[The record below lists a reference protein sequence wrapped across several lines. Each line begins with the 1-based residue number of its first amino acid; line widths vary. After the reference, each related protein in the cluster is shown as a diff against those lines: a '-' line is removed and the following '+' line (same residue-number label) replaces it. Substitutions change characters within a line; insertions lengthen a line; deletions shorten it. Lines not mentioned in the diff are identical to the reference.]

1 MLKTSLLIAA
11 SLALCSVCLGAFGA
25 HTLKPLLS
33 PEQLL
38 SYETAVRYQMYHSLA
53 ALIVLSLYGRLNKKQ
68 VMRITQLFYFG
79 ILLFSGSIYL
89 LSCHELL
96 GISNYKW
103 LGPITPIGG
112 IVFMLG
118 WIYLIIAIS
127 KMKIEVEG

>member
-1 MLKTSLLIAA
+1 MLKTSLIIAA

-33 PEQLL
+33 SEQLL

-53 ALIVLSLYGRLNKKQ
+53 ALLVLSFYERLNKKQ
-68 VMRITQLFYFG
+68 VVRISQLFFLG

-89 LSCHELL
+89 LSCRDLL

-112 IVFMLG
+112 MVFMAG
-118 WIYLIIAIS
+118 WIYLIFAFS
-127 KMKIEVEG
+127 KIKTAAE

>member
-1 MLKTSLLIAA
+1 MLKNSLLIAA

-33 PEQLL
+33 SEQLL

-53 ALIVLSLYGRLNKKQ
+53 ALIVLSFYGRLNKKQ
-68 VMRITQLFYFG
+68 VVRITQLFYLG

-89 LSCHELL
+89 LACRDLL
-96 GISNYKW
+96 GISNYRW

-112 IVFMLG
+112 IIFMAG
-118 WIYLIIAIS
+118 WIYLIFAFS
-127 KMKIEVEG
+127 KMKSETEK